1 MIFKKK
7 KRNRNKGNPMIR
19 VNWSEQEA
27 MQVKV
32 HMTLGCVLNLDVL
45 GLPNATDES
54 TREVEEFKSL
64 QEDGAVY

>member
-1 MIFKKK
+1 M
-7 KRNRNKGNPMIR
+7 R
-19 VNWSEQEA
+19 VDWSEQEA

-32 HMTLGCVLNLDVL
+32 HMNLGCVLNVDVL
-45 GLPNATDES
+45 GLSNATDES